1 MPINSLSLSRYV
13 SWGLIISQISL
24 PAVASYH
31 TGRADN
37 GVRATDTW
45 LAQTTS
51 LLAPQLQDNN
61 LSEYARQQLKAYPE
75 SLTNDALNKGF
86 ATFLPDA
93 KFRGGISL
101 QDGTK
106 YRSAEAD
113 LLLPIWENTSSIIFG
128 QLGFRDHDSSSFN
141 GRTFVNA
148 GMGYRQTSGQWL
160 LGTSAFLDSD
170 IRNSHLRGGLG
181 LEAFR
186 DTFSVSGNYYF
197 PLSGWRASAYQAFHD
212 ERPAYGFDVR
222 MKGALPSF
230 PWLGA
235 ELTFEQYYGD
245 KVDLLGND
253 TLTRDPS
260 AIGAALSWRPIPL
273 LEVRVGYR
281 DAGSGGTQAEGSI
294 NLNYSFGSTFKE
306 QLDTS
311 NITAATNAVNRTAFV
326 DRNYDIV
333 MEYREQASRI
343 RITAPALTGRSGN
356 TLTLQ
361 AQVNSRYPIEKIEWS
376 GDAELLAGLKTQ
388 GSINSGLQLPVLPL
402 TVQSGKEYGLFL
414 TVTDSRGTTV
424 TSERIPVTVLIDE
437 NSFRSDLNV
446 INPGTK
452 YTDGH
457 FVIPASQTT
466 TSNSEIVEWHY
477 VRARSQEEWI
487 SLTPE
492 SVKYT
497 TDMAGVTLK
506 PLKGELR
513 DGHWVERVQVE
524 YNSAISSAPSDTLRF
539 SITATGSDGS
549 QPLKSDVQLL
559 RHSNL
564 LSTVTSVAIQ
574 YTPGSE
580 ELNGSTVAPVVG
592 SVLQTKTLCNA
603 AIECT
608 DQFEYQWE
616 ISPDGSN
623 WHNVPGA
630 TSKTWIMPAQMN
642 GQSLQ
647 NMKVRVRVTSDN
659 QEQP

>member
-1 MPINSLSLSRYV
+1 MPIKSLSISRYV
-13 SWGLIISQISL
+13 SWGLIISQLSL
-24 PAVASYH
+24 PAAASYH
-31 TGRADN
+31 TGRAEN
-37 GVRATDTW
+37 GGKPLDTW

-51 LLAPQLQDNN
+51 TLAPQIQDNN
-61 LSEYARQQLKAYPE
+61 LSDYARQQLKAYPE

-86 ATFLPDA
+86 TTFLPDA
-93 KFRGGISL
+93 KFRGGISI

-113 LLLPIWENTSSIIFG
+113 LLLPISENTSSITFG

-141 GRTFVNA
+141 GRAFVNA
-148 GMGYRQTSGQWL
+148 GLGYRQTSGQWL

-197 PLSGWRASAYQAFHD
+197 PLSGWRASDYQFFHD

-222 MKGALPSF
+222 MKGALPSL

-253 TLTRDPS
+253 TLTRNPS

-273 LEVRVGYR
+273 LEIRGGYR
-281 DAGSGGTQAEGSI
+281 DAGSSGSQAEGNI
-294 NLNYSFGSTFKE
+294 NLIYSFGSTLKE
-306 QLDTS
+306 QLDMS
-311 NITAATNAVNRTAFV
+311 KITAATNAVNRTAFV

-333 MEYREQASRI
+333 MEYREQDSRI
-343 RITAPALTGRSGN
+343 RITAPSFTGRSGSN
-356 TLTLQ
+356 LTLQ

-376 GDAELLAGLKTQ
+376 GDAELLAGLKAQ

-402 TVQSGKEYGLFL
+402 TAQSGKEYGLYL
-414 TVTDSRGTTV
+414 TVTDSRGTSV
-424 TSERIPVTVLIDE
+424 ISERIPVAVLIDE
-437 NSFRSDLNV
+437 NSFRSDINV

-452 YTDGH
+452 YTDGR
-457 FVIPASQTT
+457 FVIPAPQAT
-466 TSNSEIVEWHY
+466 TSNSAIIEWHY
-477 VRARSQEEWI
+477 VRSRSQEEWI

-492 SVKYT
+492 NVKYV
-497 TDMAGVTLK
+497 TDMPGVTLK
-506 PLKGELR
+506 TLGGELR
-513 DGHWVERVQVE
+513 DGHWVERVLVE
-524 YNSAISSAPSDTLRF
+524 YNSASSTTKPDGVRF
-539 SITATGSDGS
+539 SITATDNDGTH
-549 QPLKSDVQLL
+549 PLKTDVQVLW
-559 RHSNL
+559 HSNL
-564 LSTVTSVAIQ
+564 LPTVTSVAIQ
-574 YTPGSE
+574 YTPGTE

-592 SVLQTKTLCNA
+592 SALQARTLCNTGA
-603 AIECT
+603 ECT
-608 DQFEYQWE
+608 VQFKYQWE
-616 ISPDGSN
+616 ISPDGSS

-630 TSKTWIMPAQMN
+630 TRATWVIPAQLN

-647 NMKVRVRVTSDN
+647 NMRVRVRVTSEN